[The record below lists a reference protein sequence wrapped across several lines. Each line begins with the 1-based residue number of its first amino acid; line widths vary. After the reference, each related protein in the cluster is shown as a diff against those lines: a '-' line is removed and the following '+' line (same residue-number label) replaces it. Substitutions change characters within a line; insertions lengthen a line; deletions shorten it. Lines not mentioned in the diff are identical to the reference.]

1 MPALR
6 TLKSRK
12 NELWLALL
20 YMAPALVL
28 LILFTYW
35 PFLRSLQFSLFLV
48 DRNTFEPAKFI
59 GLGNYGRVFNLG
71 TRAVGDDWIRSI
83 FSSFEFTA
91 MVVPLTLGAALVLAL
106 LAFAKVKGSVV
117 FRTLFLTTLSIAVA
131 SAAVIWSLL
140 YSPNLK
146 LFEHVLTDAS
156 TALFA
161 VAAMTVWANLG
172 FAFILLLAG
181 LQAIP
186 KELWESA
193 RIDGSKPW
201 LTFRRIVLPML
212 SPTLLFLFIT
222 TTVASFQAFTQ
233 FKVLIDSPGPEQST
247 NVLVYA
253 LFTAFWVENNYGF
266 AAALSVILFLL
277 LIGLSLW
284 QYKLDSRVHYQ

>member
-1 MPALR
+1 
-6 TLKSRK
+6 
-12 NELWLALL
+12 
-20 YMAPALVL
+20 MAPALTL
-28 LILFTYW
+28 LMAFTYW
-35 PFLRSLQFSLFLV
+35 PFARSIQFSLFLV
-48 DRNTFEPAKFI
+48 DRNTFELGRSSVGATTSASLTSVREPSATI
-59 GLGNYGRVFNLG
+59 GSG
-71 TRAVGDDWIRSI
+71 SI
-83 FSSFEFTA
+83 LSSFEFTLL
-91 MVVPLTLGAALVLAL
+91 VVPLTLGSALILAL
-106 LAFAKVKGSVV
+106 LAFAKVKGSAV

-161 VAAMTVWANLG
+161 VAVMTVWANLG

-186 KELWESA
+186 KELWESS
-193 RIDGSKPW
+193 RIDGANPW
-201 LTFRRIVLPML
+201 LTFRRIALPML
-212 SPTLLFLFIT
+212 SPTLLFLLIT

-253 LFTAFWVENNYGF
+253 LFTAFWVETNYGF